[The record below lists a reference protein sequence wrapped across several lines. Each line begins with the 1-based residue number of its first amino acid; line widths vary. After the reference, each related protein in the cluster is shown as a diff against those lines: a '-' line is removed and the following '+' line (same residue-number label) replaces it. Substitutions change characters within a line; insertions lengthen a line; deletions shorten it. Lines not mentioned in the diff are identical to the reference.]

1 MSAAISV
8 PPASGSINAKKDF
21 VRVDVTGADPTI
33 RQRVKAELAGA
44 ETLVSHE
51 FQPSSDGKH
60 SWFNVM
66 FPDDGTW
73 TLTLY
78 ATSNNASKATLSVTV
93 A

>member
-1 MSAAISV
+1 MAALAV
-8 PPASGSINAKKDF
+8 TPASGSINAKKDF
-21 VRVDVTGADPTI
+21 VRVDVTGAGQTV

-51 FQPSSDGKH
+51 FQPSGDGKH

-66 FPDDGTW
+66 FPAAGTW

-78 ATSNNASKATLSVTV
+78 TTSNDASVTTASV
-93 A
+93 VVI

>member
-1 MSAAISV
+1 MAALAV
-8 PPASGSINAKKDF
+8 TPASGSINAKKDF
-21 VRVDVTGADPTI
+21 VRVDVTSADQTL

-66 FPDDGTW
+66 FPAAGSW

-78 ATSNNASKATLSVTV
+78 NTDGNGSLATLAVTV
-93 A
+93 V

>member
-1 MSAAISV
+1 MAALAV
-8 PPASGSINAKKDF
+8 TPASGSINARKDF
-21 VRVDVTGADPTI
+21 VRVDVTGADPTV
-33 RQRVKAELAGA
+33 RQRVKAVLAGA

-78 ATSNNASKATLSVTV
+78 KTDGTVTVATLSVTV
-93 A
+93 I

>member
-1 MSAAISV
+1 MAALAV
-8 PPASGSINAKKDF
+8 TPASGSINARKDF
-21 VRVDVTGADPTI
+21 VRVDVTGASPTI
-33 RQRVKAELAGA
+33 RHRVKAELAGA

-66 FPDDGTW
+66 FPDDGSW

-78 ATSNNASKATLSVTV
+78 NTDGDVTV
-93 A
+93 ATLAVTVA

>member
-1 MSAAISV
+1 MAALAV
-8 PPASGSINAKKDF
+8 TPASGSVNARKDF
-21 VRVDVTGADPTI
+21 VRVDVTGADPTA
-33 RQRVKAELAGA
+33 RQRVKAVLAGA

-66 FPDDGTW
+66 FPNAGTW

-78 ATSNNASKATLSVTV
+78 KTDGTVTV
-93 A
+93 TTLAVVVV

>member
-1 MSAAISV
+1 MAALAV
-8 PPASGSINAKKDF
+8 TPASGSINSRKDF
-21 VRVDVTGADPTI
+21 VRVDLTDGDETL
-33 RQRVKAELAGA
+33 RQRIKAELAGA
-44 ETLVSHE
+44 ETLTSHE

-66 FPDDGTW
+66 FPDAGSW

-78 ATSNNASKATLSVTV
+78 NTDGDGTLATLSVTV